1 MILRVT
7 NKIFSFERIV
17 PSFFLNIFG
26 LQVFRYILAKLIYN
40 FRYSN
45 FKKNKISQEVKSRG
59 YSQIDNFLD
68 KDEFGL
74 VKLEFDKIISSELSS
89 NIQNEGTIYLSCK
102 IDDTFEK
109 NFPNIFKLFKN
120 SKIRENFESC
130 EGKKNIEV
138 YCRLERIYLNDS
150 SIEDITKNYH
160 YDTFHNTFKAWLYLT
175 DVKLENGPLV
185 IIPGSSL
192 FSLRRLLFEFIESIK
207 FSFLRLI
214 GKIKDYRNG
223 DKNVFSSKNYQY
235 FRIANSK
242 KILFD
247 RVAKNFICNKNT
259 LVFVNTHALHRR
271 GDAVVGKNRDSVHFY
286 TRTNPF
292 ELRVIN

>member
-1 MILRVT
+1 MLKKVA
-7 NKIFSFERIV
+7 NKIFSIERII

-26 LQVFRYILAKLIYN
+26 LQVFRYVAAKVIYN
-40 FRYSN
+40 LKYFNSI
-45 FKKNKISQEVKSRG
+45 KNIAAEEVKKKG
-59 YSQIDNFLD
+59 YFLIDNFLD
-68 KDEFGL
+68 KNSYNL
-74 VKLEFDKIISSELSS
+74 VKLEFNKIISSDLST

-102 IDDTFEK
+102 IDNTFAE

-120 SKIRENFESC
+120 SKIRDNFEVC
-130 EGKKNIEV
+130 EGKKNIDI
-138 YCRLERIYLNDS
+138 YCRLERIYLNDP

-185 IIPGSSL
+185 IIPGSSS
-192 FSLRRLLFEFIESIK
+192 FSLQRLLFEFIESVN
-207 FSFLRLI
+207 FSLGKLI
-214 GKIKDYRNG
+214 GKIKDYRDG
-223 DKNVFSSKNYQY
+223 DKNIFSAKNYQY

-242 KILFD
+242 KNLLDSI
-247 RVAKNFICNKNT
+247 AKYFICNENT

-271 GDAVVGKNRDSVHFY
+271 GDALVGKNRDSIHFY

-292 ELRVIN
+292 ELRVVN